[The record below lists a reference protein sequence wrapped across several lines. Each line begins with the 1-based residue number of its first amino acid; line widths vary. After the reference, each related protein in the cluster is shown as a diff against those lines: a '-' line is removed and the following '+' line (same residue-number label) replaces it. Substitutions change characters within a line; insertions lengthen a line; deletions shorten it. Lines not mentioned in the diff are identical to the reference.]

1 MATYVKGNAVANAES
16 YELLEKVNGAYN
28 PLATANEINFDVSAL
43 DLEAGD
49 HTFVVKAKAN
59 GYDDSDYSNEVVYTV
74 ADEPSVPADEL
85 AGTWLMNDTIT
96 ATKATFGGKNGKT
109 GLGENAANLYQGY
122 ALDYEAGSDHYDYIF
137 VHTSVDNMLGCMK
150 IGDSGVAALYMSDKW
165 NKTGYNTLTINSKL
179 SEVDGGEILLAWLN
193 ANGTKIS

>member
-1 MATYVKGNAVANAES
+1 MATFVKGNAVTNAKS
-16 YELLEKVNGAYN
+16 YELLEKVNGDYN
-28 PLATANEINFDVSAL
+28 SLAEANEINFEVSAL
-43 DLEAGD
+43 DLAAGD
-49 HTFVVKAKAN
+49 HTFVVKAKAD
-59 GYDDSDYSNEVVYTV
+59 GYEDSDFSNEVVYNV
-74 ADEPSVPADEL
+74 PAAPADEL

-96 ATKATFGGKNGKT
+96 ANKTTFGGKNGKT

-122 ALDYEAGSDHYDYIF
+122 KLDYSAGTDHYDYIF

-179 SEVDGGEILLAWLN
+179 SEVDGGEVLLAWLN
-193 ANGTKIS
+193 ANGVKQ